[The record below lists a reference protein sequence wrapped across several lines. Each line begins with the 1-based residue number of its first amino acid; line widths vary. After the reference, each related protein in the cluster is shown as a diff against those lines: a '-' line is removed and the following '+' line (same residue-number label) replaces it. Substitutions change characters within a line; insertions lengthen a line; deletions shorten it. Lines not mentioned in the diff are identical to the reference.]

1 MKLDHLEAEPQVP
14 QGPRQAAEFLHK
26 IARTQKLIPAVNQM
40 RLNKRL
46 CSLVILAVLA
56 VSATNVEAQ
65 SRTKK
70 KPSRPRPTPTR
81 PAPLPGETA
90 LPSPDRPTVLDERQL
105 FLNAARIAW
114 AFADRNYQ
122 PATGLSRAHDTYQYV
137 TLWDVASGLA
147 ATHSAHEL
155 GFISDAI
162 YNQRIQ
168 RTLSTLASADLF
180 ENAAFNRSYDSKTGK
195 MIDRKQRISSRGYGW
210 SVTDIGRLLIWLR
223 ILAVNQPQFATQATN
238 IVKRLDMSRLI
249 KDGYLRSE
257 DLSPATGELHPYQEG
272 RIGYEQ
278 YAAAGLALWGYRAE
292 NALDARLNALPV
304 RVLGVSIIA
313 DKRGDERITSE
324 PYIMMGMETGWYS
337 PELRQQ
343 AWRVVAAQ
351 EARYKATGIL
361 TMVSEDALPD
371 PPYYFYY
378 YDVYRQGRSF
388 AVDGPT
394 GGPYVESPRW
404 ISSKAAFAWHALLP
418 SPYTLTVLEAVQG
431 AGMSGR
437 GWGAGV
443 YEGSLRPTGDASL
456 NTAALILE
464 AAVFN
469 LRGHPFLV
477 TRLD

>member
-1 MKLDHLEAEPQVP
+1 
-14 QGPRQAAEFLHK
+14 
-26 IARTQKLIPAVNQM
+26 M

-46 CSLVILAVLA
+46 CLAVLA
-56 VSATNVEAQ
+56 GLAVSVTNVDAQ

-70 KPSRPRPTPTR
+70 QPRPKPTPTR
-81 PAPLPGETA
+81 PAPP
-90 LPSPDRPTVLDERQL
+90 PDGPVTSSDRGTVVDERQL

-122 PATGLSRAHDTYQYV
+122 PSTGLSRAHDTYQYV
-137 TLWDVASGLA
+137 TLWDIASGLA
-147 ATHSAHEL
+147 ATYSAHEL
-155 GFISDAI
+155 GFISDAVF
-162 YNQRIQ
+162 NQRTQ
-168 RTLSTLASADLF
+168 RTLTTLTEADLF
-180 ENAAFNRSYDSKTGK
+180 EDAAFNRSYDSKTGK

-210 SVTDIGRLLIWLR
+210 SVTDLGRLLTWLR

-249 KDGYLRSE
+249 KDGDLRSE
-257 DLSPATGELHPYQEG
+257 DLSPTTGALHPYQEG

-278 YAAAGLALWGYRAE
+278 YTAAGFALWGYRAE
-292 NALDARLNALPV
+292 NALDARLNALPAS
-304 RVLGVSIIA
+304 VLGVGILA

-343 AWRVVAAQ
+343 AWRVLAAQ

-388 AVDGPT
+388 VVDGPI
-394 GGPYVESPRW
+394 GGPFVESPRW

-418 SPYTLTVLEAVQG
+418 SPYTLAVLHAVQG
-431 AGMSGR
+431 SALPGR

-464 AAVFN
+464 AAVYN

-477 TRLD
+477 APLN

>member
-1 MKLDHLEAEPQVP
+1 
-14 QGPRQAAEFLHK
+14 
-26 IARTQKLIPAVNQM
+26 M

-46 CSLVILAVLA
+46 WCLATLALIA
-56 VSATNVEAQ
+56 VSATSIEAQ

-70 KPSRPRPTPTR
+70 KPKPTPTR
-81 PAPLPGETA
+81 PAPTPGPT
-90 LPSPDRPTVLDERQL
+90 LLTGPDRANVVDERQL
-105 FLNAARIAW
+105 FLDAARIAW
-114 AFADRNYQ
+114 AFADRSYQ

-137 TLWDVASGLA
+137 TLWDIASGLA

-180 ENAAFNRSYDSKTGK
+180 ENVAFNRSYDSKTGK

-210 SVTDIGRLLIWLR
+210 SVTDIGRLLTWLR
-223 ILAVNQPQFATQATN
+223 ILAVNQPQFAIQATS

-257 DLSPATGELHPYQEG
+257 DLSPTTGALHPYQEG
-272 RIGYEQ
+272 RMGYEQ

-292 NALDARLNALPV
+292 NALDARLNAVPAS
-304 RVLGVSIIA
+304 VLGVSIVA

-343 AWRVVAAQ
+343 AWRVLAAQ

-388 AVDGPT
+388 VVDGPI
-394 GGPYVESPRW
+394 GGPFVENPRW

-418 SPYTLTVLEAVQG
+418 SPYTLTVLQAVQSSG
-431 AGMSGR
+431 LPGR

-464 AAVFN
+464 AAVYN
-469 LRGHPFLV
+469 LRGHPFLL
-477 TRLD
+477 TRLDSTP